1 MLFKVWMENEHF
13 DLSAEEL
20 KLLKLLRND
29 TNLSEAVKE
38 VLSLAEA
45 EEWDAN
51 KVEGELITA
60 TRKLGRAA
68 VGSWAASK
76 AAHVEEEMEQ
86 CEPSL
91 HRHKKKP

>member
-1 MLFKVWMENEHF
+1 M
-13 DLSAEEL
+13 
-20 KLLKLLRND
+20 
-29 TNLSEAVKE
+29 NLSEAVKE
-38 VLSLAEA
+38 VLNLAEA

-60 TRKLGRAA
+60 TRKLGRAT

-76 AAHVEEEMEQ
+76 AAQVEEEMEQ
-86 CEPSL
+86 SEPSL

>member
-1 MLFKVWMENEHF
+1 MEDEHF

-29 TNLSEAVKE
+29 ANLSEAVKE

-76 AAHVEEEMEQ
+76 AAQVEEEMEQ